1 MGSVEKDSVTA
12 VGDCEDWRCCL
23 GALMVK
29 VGVGSIK
36 EDPLSCVEHS
46 STEETE
52 DDAEAVEAETET
64 VEAKV
69 DCTGGCFLQNLP

>member
-1 MGSVEKDSVTA
+1 
-12 VGDCEDWRCCL
+12 
-23 GALMVK
+23 MVK
-29 VGVGSIK
+29 AGLESVK
-36 EDPLSCVEHS
+36 EDPPSGVEHS

-52 DDAEAVEAETET
+52 DNAEAVEAETET